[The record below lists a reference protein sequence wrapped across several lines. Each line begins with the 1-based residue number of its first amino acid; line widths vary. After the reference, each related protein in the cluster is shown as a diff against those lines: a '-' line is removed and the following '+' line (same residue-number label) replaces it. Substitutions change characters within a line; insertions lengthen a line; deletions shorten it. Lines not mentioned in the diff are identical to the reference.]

1 MENEK
6 WKMKNERIKKIAELL
21 DEKKALD
28 IMDYDLRD
36 SEYFV
41 DYVVVATTM
50 ADKHGFALLDHLK
63 KNLKPLGEEFLGI
76 DESDEWILIDLG
88 DILIHLMSEEYRA
101 KYQMDKFLKE
111 FKNKKITSNPIH

>member
-1 MENEK
+1 MD
-6 WKMKNERIKKIAELL
+6 RIAKIKELL

-36 SEYFV
+36 KDYFV

-50 ADKHGFALLDHLK
+50 ADKHGAALLDHLK
-63 KNLKPLGEEFLGI
+63 KTLKPMGESFLGV
-76 DESDEWILIDLG
+76 DESEDWIVIDLG

-101 KYQMDKFLKE
+101 KYQMDKFLEEIKSRIR
-111 FKNKKITSNPIH
+111 K

>member
-1 MENEK
+1 MD
-6 WKMKNERIKKIAELL
+6 RIAKIKELL

-50 ADKHGFALLDHLK
+50 ADKHGYALLDHLK

-76 DESDEWILIDLG
+76 DESDDWILIDLG

-101 KYQMDKFLKE
+101 KYQMDEFLKE
-111 FKNKKITSNPIH
+111 IGKSK

>member
-1 MENEK
+1 MD
-6 WKMKNERIKKIAELL
+6 RIAKIKELL

-36 SEYFV
+36 KDYFV

-50 ADKHGFALLDHLK
+50 ADKHGTALLDHLK
-63 KNLKPLGEEFLGI
+63 KTLKPMGETFLGV
-76 DESDEWILIDLG
+76 DESEDWIVIDLG

-101 KYQMDKFLKE
+101 KYQMDKFLEEIKSRIR
-111 FKNKKITSNPIH
+111 K

>member
-1 MENEK
+1 MD
-6 WKMKNERIKKIAELL
+6 RIAKIKELL

-28 IMDYDLRD
+28 IMDYNLKD
-36 SEYFV
+36 SNYFV

-50 ADKHGFALLDHLK
+50 ADKHGQALLDHLK

-76 DESDEWILIDLG
+76 DESDDWILIDLG

-101 KYQMDKFLKE
+101 KYQMDEFLKE
-111 FKNKKITSNPIH
+111 IGKLK

>member
-1 MENEK
+1 MD
-6 WKMKNERIKKIAELL
+6 RIAKIKELL

-28 IMDYDLRD
+28 IMDYDLKD
-36 SEYFV
+36 SDYFV

-50 ADKHGFALLDHLK
+50 ADKHGQALLDHLK
-63 KNLKPLGEEFLGI
+63 KNLKPLGEEFLGV

-101 KYQMDKFLKE
+101 KYQMDKFLE
-111 FKNKKITSNPIH
+111 EINKKRS